1 MKLELFRPLTAIGRA
16 GIAGVA
22 LLAGAAAFYLVAGVP
37 LRAEVLAL
45 RAEVADARARLT
57 GRLTPAERRDLQ
69 LSSFYSYFPQ
79 KDSTPLWLGKIY
91 GAAKETGV
99 TLASGEYELQRTK
112 DMRLAR
118 YRISL
123 PAQGSYDQVRRFI
136 AAVLQEVPAAA
147 LEDVSLRREDIGSPE
162 LEARLR
168 LTLYM
173 DTGP

>member
-112 DMRLAR
+112 DMR
-118 YRISL
+118 
-123 PAQGSYDQVRRFI
+123 
-136 AAVLQEVPAAA
+136 
-147 LEDVSLRREDIGSPE
+147 
-162 LEARLR
+162 
-168 LTLYM
+168 
-173 DTGP
+173 